1 MTQNTEVAT
10 GFYRLT
16 DIVWE
21 WHQVLPNPD
30 DIGPLKAL
38 IGWEALVHPD
48 HPLRKPGQDG
58 LELFIGIFE
67 NGEARLLMSSA
78 QISYISYYLHAMG
91 LTKEPI
97 GLPSSRYLIKR
108 GDLKSCAPDYY
119 KEAAALRKSMKS
131 IEKANKRLRSMGAA
145 NDRLTGRRMDFERV
159 RSYWTAKRGT
169 WLALDFESWERENSL
184 LLEVGWSLVRWDAE
198 GKEVNEQVHLI
209 VKERM
214 QYQNGTYV
222 QGNRDHY
229 NFGQSEQ
236 IPKSAIKDRVRSVI
250 DEARAAGPLFLVFH
264 DSSQDM
270 KTLNTPELGGPLT
283 GISYRLPDE
292 APSTG
297 TFIVDTVDLF
307 AALEG
312 NSSANKR
319 SLEQTC
325 RQLQV
330 QPLEN
335 LHNAGNDAHYTM
347 LALKSMA
354 SSGPLDSQRQ
364 HRWPSYISATGL
376 GADLPGID
384 GNPDVEE
391 LEGPNARNLVYEP
404 APAAGGE
411 DVDIEDA

>member
-1 MTQNTEVAT
+1 MAKQRELVT
-10 GFYRLT
+10 GYYRLT

-21 WHQVLPNPD
+21 WHQVLPDPT
-30 DIGPLKAL
+30 DIGPLKAV

-48 HPLRKPGQDG
+48 HPLRKPDQDG
-58 LELFIGIFE
+58 LELFIGMFE

-78 QISYISYYLHAMG
+78 QVSYISYYLHAMG
-91 LTKEPI
+91 LTKQPI
-97 GLPSSRYLIKR
+97 PIPSSRYLIKR
-108 GDLKSCAPDYY
+108 STLKSCAPDYY
-119 KEAAALRKSMKS
+119 NTAAALRKSMKS
-131 IEKANKRLRSMGAA
+131 IDKANKRLRGLGVA
-145 NDRLTGRRMDFERV
+145 NNRLTGRRMDFERV
-159 RSYWTAKRGT
+159 RSYWVSKRGT
-169 WLALDFESWERENSL
+169 WIAFDFESWEREHSM
-184 LLEVGWSLVRWDAE
+184 LLEVGWSLLRWDAG
-198 GKEVNEQVHLI
+198 GKETNKPAHLI

-236 IPKSAIKDRVRSVI
+236 VHKSVVKDRVRSI
-250 DEARAAGPLFLVFH
+250 INEAQERGPVFLVFH
-264 DSSQDM
+264 DSSQDI
-270 KTLNTPELGGPLT
+270 KDLT
-283 GISYRLPDE
+283 REDVAGHITGLSYRLPDQ

-297 TFIVDTVDLF
+297 TFVVDTVDLF

-312 NSSANKR
+312 NTGANKW

-330 QPLEN
+330 LPLEN

-354 SSGPLDSQRQ
+354 EGGPLDSQRQ
-364 HRWPSYISATGL
+364 QRWPAYISVSGL
-376 GADLPGID
+376 GADLPGVD

-391 LEGPNARNLVYEP
+391 LEGPNTRNLVSEP
-404 APAAGGE
+404 TNSSE
-411 DVDIEDA
+411 DVDMEES